1 MAPPRKKNAT
11 SNTSK
16 GDAMINFGAG
26 IGVLAAPAPF
36 ISSLKKG
43 TVGEAA
49 FKKNVKRM
57 LKEYDRKQS
66 KKGPK

>member
-26 IGVLAAPAPF
+26 IGVLAVPASF
-36 ISSLKKG
+36 KYSLKKG
-43 TVGEAA
+43 SVGEAA
-49 FKKNVKRM
+49 FKRNVTRM
-57 LKEYDRKQS
+57 LKEYDRKQK